1 VLLKAAIEGEI
12 DRIAIPKNCL
22 DVLAQHIFGIAI
34 NQRIHVDE
42 LLKII
47 KRAYPYETLT
57 REDFIAVVK
66 YLAGAY
72 TSLETRSVYG
82 KITYYEDTGMIGRR
96 GKMARVIYMTN
107 IGTIPDQR
115 GMVVKV
121 GELPIGKIDENFLEK
136 LRRGDIFVLG
146 GSTYRFMF
154 ARGQVAQVE
163 AAYDSLPTVP
173 SWISEMLP
181 LSFDLAKRVTHFRHL
196 MQEMLASGFQKQH
209 VLEFIN
215 SHLYVDDNSAEAIY
229 QYFLEQHLFA
239 KVPKETELLIEQV
252 TSEDERYTIV
262 HSLYGRR
269 VNDALSR
276 ALGFVVSK
284 LQGLDVE
291 VSISDNGFMLKAKKH
306 LDVKKA
312 IGVLKADKME
322 LVLKSALENS
332 EILKRR
338 FRHVAARGFMILTRY
353 MGHKKNVGRQ
363 QVSSMILLNAVRRI
377 SNDFPMLKEARREV
391 LEDAMDISNAI
402 AILKAIEDEKIKPKL
417 IQTEIP
423 SPFAQNLAT
432 QGYSDIMRIEDKIEF
447 LRRMHRLV
455 LAKIGQKSKRV
466 EELSP

>member
-1 VLLKAAIEGEI
+1 
-12 DRIAIPKNCL
+12 
-22 DVLAQHIFGIAI
+22 
-34 NQRIHVDE
+34 
-42 LLKII
+42 
-47 KRAYPYETLT
+47 
-57 REDFIAVVK
+57 
-66 YLAGAY
+66 
-72 TSLETRSVYG
+72 
-82 KITYYEDTGMIGRR
+82 MIGRR

-107 IGTIPDQR
+107 LGTIPDQR

-146 GSTYRFMF
+146 GSTYRFLF

-173 SWISEMLP
+173 SWVSEMLP
-181 LSFDLAKRVTHFRHL
+181 LSFDLARRVTHFRHL

-209 VLEFIN
+209 ILEFIN
-215 SHLYVDDNSAEAIY
+215 SHLYVDENSAEAIY

-239 KVPKETELLIEQV
+239 KIPKETDLLIEQV

-284 LQGLDVE
+284 LQGIDVE

-338 FRHVAARGFMILTRY
+338 FRHVAARGLMILTRY

-402 AILKAIEDEKIKPKL
+402 GILKAIEDEKIKPKL

-432 QGYSDIMRIEDKIEF
+432 QGYSDIMRVEDKVEF